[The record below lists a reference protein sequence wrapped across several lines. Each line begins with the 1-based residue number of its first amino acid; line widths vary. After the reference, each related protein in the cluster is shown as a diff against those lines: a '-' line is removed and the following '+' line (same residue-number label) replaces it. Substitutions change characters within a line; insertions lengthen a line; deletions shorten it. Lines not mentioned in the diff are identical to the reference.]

1 MNSLNT
7 RTSRKLRFIKITVN
21 NRGEKDMGIEM
32 IIGLAIGMLFIWCGY
47 IIRTKKTFVFLAGF
61 METWVPVNKE
71 RLGNRIGIL
80 VMTLGIIA
88 IFTSIFTI
96 WFEATAGKIS
106 GVLAIINVILM
117 IIVIGLDQMGY

>member
-1 MNSLNT
+1 
-7 RTSRKLRFIKITVN
+7 
-21 NRGEKDMGIEM
+21 MGIEM
-32 IIGLAIGMLFIWCGY
+32 IIGLVVGTLFISYGY

-80 VMTLGIIA
+80 VITLGIIA

-106 GVLAIINVILM
+106 GVLAIINVSLM
-117 IIVIGLDQMGY
+117 IIVIGLDRIGH

>member
-1 MNSLNT
+1 
-7 RTSRKLRFIKITVN
+7 
-21 NRGEKDMGIEM
+21 MGIEI
-32 IIGLAIGMLFIWCGY
+32 IIGLAVGMLFIWYGY

-71 RLGNRIGIL
+71 RLGNRIGVL

-106 GVLAIINVILM
+106 GVLAIINVSL
-117 IIVIGLDQMGY
+117 IIIFIGLSQI